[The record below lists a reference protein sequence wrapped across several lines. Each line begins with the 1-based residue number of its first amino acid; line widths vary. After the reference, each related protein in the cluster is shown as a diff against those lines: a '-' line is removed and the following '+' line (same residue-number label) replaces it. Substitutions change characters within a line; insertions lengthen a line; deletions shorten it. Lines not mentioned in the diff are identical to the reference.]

1 MIPEELK
8 KMKPLKGSERLGANR
23 NSEYLGAEDID
34 PGSSPVLTIDN
45 LYNGMITLQRGK
57 ENKDVITFREEHVPG
72 IKNVRPL
79 VCNAT
84 NRKTLKKLYKSVTA
98 DALIG
103 KKIELFIDHNVRDPQ
118 TGELTDGIRIRPR
131 IPADKKAEPIICADC
146 GKPIVAIQKFSA
158 EQIAMLNEKRYGR
171 KICGECSKKLAEA
184 KAAEEAEEEE
194 DTVMSVSA
202 EELEESGGIDE

>member
-8 KMKPLKGSERLGANR
+8 RMKPLKGSERLGANR

-202 EELEESGGIDE
+202 EELKETGGIDE

>member
-202 EELEESGGIDE
+202 EELEETGGIEE